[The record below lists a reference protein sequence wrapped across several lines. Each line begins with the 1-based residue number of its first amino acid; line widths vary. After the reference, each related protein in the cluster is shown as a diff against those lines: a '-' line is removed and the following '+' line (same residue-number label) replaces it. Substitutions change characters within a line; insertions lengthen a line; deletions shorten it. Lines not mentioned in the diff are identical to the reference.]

1 MPKPRVTQDIP
12 GVRVTPS
19 RDTRAY
25 DAALRSMLMP
35 ADRLEARAREVA
47 VNRGVDPNLP
57 PRQRT
62 MAIARVIG
70 RTPARTSFSGP
81 SLPHMNAL
89 LDAIE
94 SGHPE
99 RWRREPIS
107 ADEVRAAERA
117 TGRKV
122 KSREPGEEG

>member
-25 DAALRSMLMP
+25 DTALRSMLMP
-35 ADRLEARAREVA
+35 ADRLDVRAREVA
-47 VNRGVDPNLP
+47 VKLGVAPNLSP
-57 PRQRT
+57 HQRT
-62 MAIARVIG
+62 MAISRVVG
-70 RTPARTSFSGP
+70 RTARTSFSGP
-81 SLPHMNAL
+81 SIPHMNAL